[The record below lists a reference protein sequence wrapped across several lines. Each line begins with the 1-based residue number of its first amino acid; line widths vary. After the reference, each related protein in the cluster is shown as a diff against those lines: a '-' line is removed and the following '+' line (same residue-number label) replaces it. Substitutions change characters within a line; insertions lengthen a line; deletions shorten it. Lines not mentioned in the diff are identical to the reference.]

1 MTEPRWFSLNAGAS
15 NWLWLAALIVLLDQW
30 TKALV
35 AGAMTLYE
43 SVEILPVLDL
53 TRLHNTGAAFSL
65 LHDAGGWQKWL
76 FIGLALT
83 VSAVILVWLRRLP
96 RSGQGLLASGLAL
109 ILGGAIGNVIDRV
122 SQGYVLDFIHVHY
135 DKWYFPAFNVA
146 DSAITVGAG
155 LLILDSILQ
164 SRRVVDALPADSDSD
179 NG

>member
-1 MTEPRWFSLNAGAS
+1 MSEGRWFSLNAGAS

-35 AGAMTLYE
+35 VGAMTLYE

-76 FIGLALT
+76 FIGLALV
-83 VSAVILVWLRRLP
+83 VSLVILVWLRRLP
-96 RSGQGLLASGLAL
+96 RRGQGMLAAGLAL

-122 SQGYVLDFIHVHY
+122 SQGYVVDFIHVHY

-155 LLILDSILQ
+155 LLILDSLLQ
-164 SRRVVDALPADSDSD
+164 SRRTADAVAGGSDSKK
-179 NG
+179 G

>member
-15 NWLWLAALIVLLDQW
+15 SWLWLAALIVLLDQW

-43 SVEILPVLDL
+43 SIEILPVLDL

-76 FIGLALT
+76 FVSLALI
-83 VSAVILVWLRRLP
+83 VSVVILVWLRRLP
-96 RSGQGLLASGLAL
+96 HSGQGMLASGLAL

-122 SQGYVLDFIHVHY
+122 SQGYVVDFIHLHY

-146 DSAITVGAG
+146 DSAISVGAG

-164 SRRVVDALPADSDSD
+164 SRRTTDSVSTDPDSE